1 MENKKLEHWARA
13 LLDTGKRNNLVNF
26 RETKSS
32 SAEILIP
39 SAEELFE
46 RALAGAEFEVF
57 ENVSAE
63 QSPPLCREDFLQTYA
78 EKLRKKKQ
86 ILLYSAKGDPA
97 AAVKNIEKR
106 ARSIIEETG
115 VNVAYMAFGF
125 VNWTSESN
133 RQEVFRAPLILIPI
147 HITRKS
153 AIDPWLI
160 RAMDDELVVNPTFD
174 YLITAEKGV
183 SLPPYEDE
191 ETLAEY
197 LLNVQDRTSKLGW
210 TISSECRIG
219 LFSFLKINMYHD
231 LIDHEEEILQNDNV
245 LTLLGEPPLS
255 ACEDITDESEDPLI
269 SLHTVVDA
277 DSSQMEA
284 ILMAKQGKS
293 FVLQGPPGTGKSQT
307 ITNIIAECLHDG
319 KKVLFVSEK
328 QAALNVVYDK
338 LVKAGLRDFC
348 LELHSYKANKKD
360 VIAELVR
367 TLNAEKTGV
376 LQKAREVIDAKERFM
391 EQLGAYE
398 SELHILTS
406 AGSRTS
412 HGDVR

>member
-32 SAEILIP
+32 SVEILIP
-39 SAEELFE
+39 SAEELFQ

-57 ENVSAE
+57 ENRPDGQNIPSD
-63 QSPPLCREDFLQTYA
+63 RETYLETYA

-86 ILLYSAKGDPA
+86 VLIYSSKGDPA
-97 AAVKNIEKR
+97 AAIKNIEKR

-174 YLITAEKGV
+174 YLITAEKGIG
-183 SLPPYEDE
+183 LPAYEEE

-210 TISSECRIG
+210 TVSSECRIG

-231 LIDHEEEILQNDNV
+231 LIDHEDHFIF
-245 LTLLGEPPLS
+245 
-255 ACEDITDESEDPLI
+255 
-269 SLHTVVDA
+269 
-277 DSSQMEA
+277 EA
-284 ILMAKQGKS
+284 
-293 FVLQGPPGTGKSQT
+293 F
-307 ITNIIAECLHDG
+307 
-319 KKVLFVSEK
+319 
-328 QAALNVVYDK
+328 
-338 LVKAGLRDFC
+338 LRM
-348 LELHSYKANKKD
+348 
-360 VIAELVR
+360 
-367 TLNAEKTGV
+367 
-376 LQKAREVIDAKERFM
+376 ARERPHGAA
-391 EQLGAYE
+391 EQI
-398 SELHILTS
+398 S
-406 AGSRTS
+406 GSV
-412 HGDVR
+412 GD